1 MTGGYFTNEHGALP
15 AELHP
20 LHIGHLTWWPGGK
33 EIMIKMLLLSF
44 VLLVGIAMTAPVSAE
59 VGTAVVFL
67 TLAPG
72 ARANGMGQGFV
83 AVADDATAAFYNPAG
98 LALTCPQ
105 GDGVRCPSQLFLM
118 HSPWMPVF
126 DLDDLYLEYFAL
138 THEVPGWG
146 HFGLGANYLHVGDVM
161 RRDDEGN
168 EMGMFKVYDLAFSL
182 TYSTRIARSM
192 AMGGSLKFIRSQLD
206 PDNDGVG
213 TDWAVDLGWLYRMG
227 SHTPFRSIPG
237 FRSVPVLSDFNTRS
251 LSFGASISNWG
262 PDISYLDAS
271 NADPLPR
278 LLRLGF
284 AYDLLN
290 RPSIGRFLLSAELNK
305 VMVNWRWFDWF
316 GDKGGGDGFATELQ
330 ESKRSVGV
338 EYTYN
343 YEEYWVFLRG
353 GYFYDRE
360 ASNVPQGPTFG
371 GGLRYSQFQFDF
383 AFISPPSELGSTY
396 TQMYSLTVTI

>member
-1 MTGGYFTNEHGALP
+1 MTGVYFTNEHGAPP

-20 LHIGHLTWWPGGK
+20 FHIWHLIWSPGGT
-33 EIMIKMLLLSF
+33 EIMTKMLSLSL
-44 VLLVGIAMTAPVSAE
+44 VLFVGIAMTAPVSAE

-138 THEVPGWG
+138 THQVPGWG
-146 HFGLGANYLHVGDVM
+146 HFGLSTNYLHVGDVQE
-161 RRDDEGN
+161 RDDQGK
-168 EMGMFKVYDLAFSL
+168 EMGMFKVYDLAFNL
-182 TYSTRIARSM
+182 TYSTRVAESM
-192 AMGGSLKFIRSQLD
+192 SVGGTFKFIRSQLH
-206 PDNDGVG
+206 PDNGVG

-227 SHTPFRSIPG
+227 NHTPFRSIPG
-237 FRSVPVLSDFNTRS
+237 LRSVPVLSDFDTRS

-278 LLRLGF
+278 LLRVGL

-290 RPSIGRFLLSAELNK
+290 RPSIGRVLLSAELNK
-305 VMVNWRWFDWF
+305 VMVNWRE
-316 GDKGGGDGFATELQ
+316 DGFATELQ
-330 ESKRSVGV
+330 ESKRSIGA
-338 EYTYN
+338 EYTYTD
-343 YEEYWVFLRG
+343 EKIWVFLRG

-360 ASNVPQGPTFG
+360 AVNVPKGPTFG
-371 GGLRYSQFQFDF
+371 GGLRFRQFQFDF
-383 AFISPPSELGSTY
+383 AFISPPEELGSTY
-396 TQMYSLTVTI
+396 TKMYSLTVTI